1 MFDEEGA
8 KIVKELVDT
17 AKQKNVKLVFP
28 VDYVT
33 ASDFSNDAKVG
44 YATDKDGI
52 PDDWEG
58 LDCGKESN
66 QIFRDEIMK
75 AKTIVWNG
83 PPGVFEFSNFANGTK
98 SLLQAVI
105 DATAKGATSII
116 GKQFRECC
124 LFGGEEKKGPL
135 CWCVSYET
143 TQPNAWGFG
152 LLLRDYNLLY
162 SSYYM
167 IYRWW

>member
-124 LFGGEEKKGPL
+124 LFGGGREKGTIML
-135 CWCVSYET
+135 VCVV
-143 TQPNAWGFG
+143 
-152 LLLRDYNLLY
+152 RDDPAKCVGIRLTFTRL
-162 SSYYM
+162 
-167 IYRWW
+167 

>member
-1 MFDEEGA
+1 MD
-8 KIVKELVDT
+8 K

-33 ASDFSNDAKVG
+33 ANEFSNDAKIG

-52 PDDWEG
+52 PDDCQG

-116 GKQFRECC
+116 GKQFRKCFC
-124 LFGGEEKKGPL
+124 FLFLGGGIKKNLNVGML
-135 CWCVSYET
+135 YET
-143 TQPNAWGFG
+143 TQPNAWGIG
-152 LLLRDYNLLY
+152 LLLCLLRLIFYTHYNGA
-162 SSYYM
+162 
-167 IYRWW
+167 

>member
-8 KIVKELVDT
+8 KIVKELVDK

-33 ASDFSNDAKVG
+33 ANEFSNDAKIG

-52 PDDWEG
+52 PDDCQG
-58 LDCGKESN
+58 LDCGQQSN

-83 PPGVFEFSNFANGTK
+83 PPGVFEFSNFAKGTK

-116 GKQFRECC
+116 GKQFRKMFFF
-124 LFGGEEKKGPL
+124 LFGGREGRKRGLQWWYVVRDDPTK
-135 CWCVSYET
+135 CVGDRLTFVYT
-143 TQPNAWGFG
+143 GG
-152 LLLRDYNLLY
+152 
-162 SSYYM
+162 
-167 IYRWW
+167 